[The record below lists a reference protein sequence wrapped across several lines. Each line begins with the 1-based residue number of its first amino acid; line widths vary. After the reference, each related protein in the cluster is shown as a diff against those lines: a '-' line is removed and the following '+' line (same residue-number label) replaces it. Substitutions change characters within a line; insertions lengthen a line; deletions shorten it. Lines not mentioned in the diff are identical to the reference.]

1 MTKISARVA
10 AAHRANALGING
22 PLILSV
28 TRVLDKH
35 AAFAGVEAG
44 VARGASG
51 EDAIHHVNA
60 QRDVVADLFRA
71 ADAHEIAWAVLR
83 QKCGYFGGH
92 FASHLVRFA
101 NSKAPDG
108 VPRKIQIEK

>member
-1 MTKISARVA
+1 TKISSRVA

-28 TRVLDKH
+28 TRVLDEH

-60 QRDVVADLFRA
+60 QRDVVGDLFRA
-71 ADAHEIAWAVLR
+71 ADAHEIAWSILREKCCYFCRSNRDRKSTRLNSSHGSISYAVFCL
-83 QKCGYFGGH
+83 
-92 FASHLVRFA
+92 
-101 NSKAPDG
+101 
-108 VPRKIQIEK
+108 